1 MSAPTQ
7 KNLQTPDPLVY
18 NHVVDTYQTTFP
30 TQTTRVAN
38 GIKANRLVGEQ
49 LYITG
54 DAWIQGKFQTPGNF
68 PRGLLLPDGSLAEPA
83 LRFINDTDTGIYRPG
98 DGTMV
103 LVSNGQPLLTTT
115 PTSIIVSQEIATSVG
130 NLILNPAGGAVDF
143 SGAALINFSGI
154 STNPNYY
161 PVTSPANVD
170 TFGAATAVLLSITTT
185 TDSIYTL
192 EVSASCLSLT
202 DGTSAGSFIKTFR
215 ANNIGG
221 VVTISGF
228 IESSRSRDPVILFAD
243 ILTSVSGT
251 IVNVLASGVAG
262 QNIRWFGG
270 AYVTRMK
277 AF

>member
-1 MSAPTQ
+1 MATTV
-7 KNLQTPDPLVY
+7 NLEQPDPLVY

-30 TQTTRVAN
+30 NQATRTAN
-38 GIKANRLVGEQ
+38 AIKVNRLVGDQ

-54 DAWIQGKFQTPGNF
+54 DVSILGIMRTPITF
-68 PRGLLLPDGSLAEPA
+68 SRGILLPDGTLAVPA
-83 LRFINDTDTGIYRPG
+83 LRFINDTDTGLYRAG
-98 DGTMV
+98 SGSIT
-103 LVSNGQPLLTTT
+103 LVSNGQPLLTTS
-115 PTSIIVSQEIATSVG
+115 PTSIIVSQQIATNAG

-170 TFGAATAVLLSITTT
+170 TFGASTAILLSITTN
-185 TDSIYTL
+185 TDSVYTL
-192 EVSASCLSLT
+192 EVSSSCLSIT
-202 DGTSAGSFIKTFR
+202 DNVSAGSFIKTFR
-215 ANNIGG
+215 AQNIGG

-228 IESSRSRDPVILFAD
+228 MESSRSRDPVILAAD

-251 IVNVLASGVAG
+251 TINVLASGVAG
-262 QNIRWFGG
+262 HNIRWFGG

>member
-1 MSAPTQ
+1 MATTV
-7 KNLQTPDPLVY
+7 NLEQPDPLVY

-30 TQTTRVAN
+30 NQATRTAN
-38 GIKANRLVGEQ
+38 AIKVNRLVGDQ

-54 DAWIQGKFQTPGNF
+54 DVSILGIMRTPITF
-68 PRGLLLPDGSLAEPA
+68 SRGILLPDGTLAEPA
-83 LRFINDTDTGIYRPG
+83 LRFINDTDTGLYRAG
-98 DGTMV
+98 SGSIT
-103 LVSNGQPLLTTT
+103 LVSNGQPLLTTS
-115 PTSIIVSQEIATSVG
+115 PTSIIVSQQIATNAG

-170 TFGAATAVLLSITTT
+170 TFGASTAILLSITTN
-185 TDSIYTL
+185 TDSVYTL
-192 EVSASCLSLT
+192 EVSSSCLSIT
-202 DGTSAGSFIKTFR
+202 DNVSAGSFIKTFR
-215 ANNIGG
+215 AQNIGG

-228 IESSRSRDPVILFAD
+228 MESSRSRDPVILAAD

-251 IVNVLASGVAG
+251 TINVLASGVAG
-262 QNIRWFGG
+262 HNIRWFGG